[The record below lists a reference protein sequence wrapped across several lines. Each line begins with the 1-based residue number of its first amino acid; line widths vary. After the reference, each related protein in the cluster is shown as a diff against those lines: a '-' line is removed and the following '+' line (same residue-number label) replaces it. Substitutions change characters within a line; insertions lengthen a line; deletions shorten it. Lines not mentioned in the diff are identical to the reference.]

1 MFAVPA
7 AGEGQGGPLLRDEA
21 AVRATVVKWN
31 RIAVDASGRDHT
43 YATPED
49 PRVFGEQLGPG
60 RSARA
65 MAIVHIAIF
74 EVVNATFGAYESYVG
89 LERFARPVAL
99 TAGIA
104 QAAHDTLVA
113 LFPAQSAEFDA
124 HLAADLQ
131 PIPSGGARDDGVDL
145 GRHSAAAILSLRAG
159 DGSHHSEPRI
169 GVDYFTSDAPGH
181 WRRAAVGGSSV
192 ALGARWGSVR
202 PFVLERGS
210 QFRTPPPPDLASAE
224 YTAAFDE
231 VRALGGDGQA
241 TPTVRTDDESHIG
254 VYWAYDGMPS
264 LCAPPR
270 LYNQIAM
277 TIAESQGTS
286 AVALARMLALLHT
299 AMADAGIAIWESK
312 YFYDLWR
319 PITGIREADEGT
331 GPSGAGDG
339 NPLTRADTGF
349 IPLGAPSSNLAGP
362 NFTPPFPSYPSG
374 HAGFGG
380 VVFELL
386 RNIYG
391 RDDITFTFMS
401 DEFNGVTVDYAGVVR
416 PTRAPHLR
424 LALPGRG
431 GERPESYLPRH
442 SLGVRQDC
450 RHRPGPAD
458 CRLRLCA
465 HLPSGQP
472 PIRQSLDRRRRS
484 FSSALRAALSDG
496 DSPLQRRAS

>member
-1 MFAVPA
+1 MAPETFAMHLGRLLVALSLHALVLAVPTVA
-7 AGEGQGGPLLRDEA
+7 AGQGRPVLRDEA
-21 AVRATVVKWN
+21 TVRASVVKWN

-43 YATPED
+43 YPTADD

-65 MAIVHIAIF
+65 MAIVHNAIF
-74 EVVNATFGAYESYVG
+74 EVVNATIGAYESYVG
-89 LERFARPVAL
+89 LEPFAREVAI
-99 TAGIA
+99 TGGIA

-113 LFPAQSAEFDA
+113 LFPAQAAEFDG
-124 HLAADLQ
+124 HLATDLQ
-131 PIPSGGARDDGVDL
+131 PIPLGGARDDGLDL
-145 GRHSAAAILSLRAG
+145 GRRAAAAILSMRAG
-159 DGSHHSEPRI
+159 DGSNHPEPRI

-181 WRRAAVGGSSV
+181 WRRAAVGGSPV

-202 PFVLERGS
+202 PFVLERGN
-210 QFRTPPPPDLASAE
+210 QFRTPPPPAMDSAE

-241 TPTVRTDDESHIG
+241 TPTLRTDDESHIG

-270 LYNQIAM
+270 LYNQIAV
-277 TIAESQGTS
+277 TIADTQKTS

-319 PITGIREADEGT
+319 PITGVREADAGT
-331 GPSGAGDG
+331 GPTGAGDG
-339 NPLTRADTGF
+339 NPLTRGDTGF
-349 IPLGAPSSNLAGP
+349 VPLGAPSSNLTGP

-386 RNIYG
+386 RNLYG
-391 RDDITFTFMS
+391 RDDIAFTFVS
-401 DEFNGVTVDYAGVVR
+401 DEFNGVTLDNTGVIRPMAPRSYASLSQAEEENGQSRIYLGIHWAFDKTAGIAQGRQVADYVSAHMYR
-416 PTRAPHLR
+416 PVSPRQ
-424 LALPGRG
+424 PGSR
-431 GERPESYLPRH
+431 
-442 SLGVRQDC
+442 
-450 RHRPGPAD
+450 
-458 CRLRLCA
+458 
-465 HLPSGQP
+465 
-472 PIRQSLDRRRRS
+472 
-484 FSSALRAALSDG
+484 
-496 DSPLQRRAS
+496 